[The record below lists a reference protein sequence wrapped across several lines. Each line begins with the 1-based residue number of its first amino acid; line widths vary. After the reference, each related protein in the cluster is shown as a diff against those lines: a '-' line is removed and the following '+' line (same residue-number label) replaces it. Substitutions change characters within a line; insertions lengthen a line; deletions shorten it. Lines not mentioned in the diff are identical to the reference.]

1 MRAWVDIGACRDRG
15 GAAAT
20 LLNVTRNPEPQRAFR
35 ELVVEHFDFVWR
47 LLRRLGLSGP
57 DADDAAQHVFM
68 TALAKLPSIA
78 RGSERSFLYGVAL
91 RVAQNHKR
99 KLRRRPEQAELEEV
113 EPATSLVDSS
123 AQPDEAVGLREAR
136 DLLDRLL
143 ATLPD
148 ELRRVLVLAEVEQ
161 LEVAEIAALER
172 IPVGTAASRLR
183 RARASFREALAAAEG
198 QHPFR
203 VVGT

>member
-1 MRAWVDIGACRDRG
+1 LAWADTGACHDRA
-15 GAAAT
+15 GAVAT
-20 LLNVTRNPEPQRAFR
+20 LLDVTRTPDPKRAFR
-35 ELVVEHFDFVWR
+35 DLVVEHFDFVWR
-47 LLRRLGLSGP
+47 LLRRLGLSAP

-68 TALAKLPSIA
+68 TAIAKLPSIT

-99 KLRRRPEQAELEEV
+99 KIRRRRQQAEFQELEQA
-113 EPATSLVDSS
+113 ADLVDFS
-123 AQPDEAVGLREAR
+123 AQPDEAACLREAR
-136 DLLDRLL
+136 TLLDRLL

-183 RARASFREALAAAEG
+183 RARANFRDALAAAEG
-198 QHPFR
+198 EHPFR